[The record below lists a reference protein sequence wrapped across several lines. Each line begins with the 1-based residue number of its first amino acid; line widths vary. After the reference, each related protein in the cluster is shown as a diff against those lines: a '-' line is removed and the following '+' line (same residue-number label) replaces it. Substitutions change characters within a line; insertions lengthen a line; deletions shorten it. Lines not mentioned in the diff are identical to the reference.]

1 MTCFCW
7 PSLMLGLFG
16 LSVNS
21 LPTLIRPPYCTY
33 IRILRNSCQQK
44 YKHDPCR
51 VSCLTSFSTIS
62 SLFKLLS
69 CSLISISINQF
80 ENFPFLFESL
90 CSGETNT
97 LLQDKMRFYK
107 GTDQYVVAVTAREEV
122 MVWFSWVGLLSTKK
136 YLNNTGWL
144 LTIRRCTHS
153 RRRKGGVCGEG
164 ALQCTSFSPSFLNVS
179 VNFTCDNIAIT
190 YDQCGDDNYRC
201 LGVGEVLQA
210 GRGGATYRRRDF
222 ADRSDG
228 NSSSA

>member
-80 ENFPFLFESL
+80 KNFPFESYQFLKVCAAVKQIL
-90 CSGETNT
+90 CCRTRCDSTRAPTSMSWQSLPG
-97 LLQDKMRFYK
+97 R
-107 GTDQYVVAVTAREEV
+107 RW
-122 MVWFSWVGLLSTKK
+122 WFGLAGLGCWAPRNIWIIRVGC
-136 YLNNTGWL
+136 W
-144 LTIRRCTHS
+144 
-153 RRRKGGVCGEG
+153 
-164 ALQCTSFSPSFLNVS
+164 Q
-179 VNFTCDNIAIT
+179 
-190 YDQCGDDNYRC
+190 
-201 LGVGEVLQA
+201 
-210 GRGGATYRRRDF
+210 
-222 ADRSDG
+222 
-228 NSSSA
+228 